1 VRTVRLN
8 GSQFDNN
15 SIRKLTEVAG
25 EARANMREL
34 YIHEINNNI
43 EQEDIDVMK
52 SMCKIKGIKT
62 NL

>member
-1 VRTVRLN
+1 MKKQKQVEIVLF
-8 GSQFDNN
+8 Q
-15 SIRKLTEVAG
+15 
-25 EARANMREL
+25 ARANMREL